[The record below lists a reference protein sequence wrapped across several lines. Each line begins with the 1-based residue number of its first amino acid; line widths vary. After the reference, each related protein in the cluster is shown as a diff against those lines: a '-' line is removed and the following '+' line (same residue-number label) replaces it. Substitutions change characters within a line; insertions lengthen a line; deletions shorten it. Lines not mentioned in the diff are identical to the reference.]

1 MFFASEAYAMAKEF
15 NYSSSP
21 QTVYNELILEDK
33 ELKHQL
39 NIMAHNGIQNLFYLA
54 SKGAIGNDHEGTV
67 DGVHCT
73 DLGFSRY
80 AEYLINYFKKLELID
95 K

>member
-1 MFFASEAYAMAKEF
+1 
-15 NYSSSP
+15 
-21 QTVYNELILEDK
+21 
-33 ELKHQL
+33 
-39 NIMAHNGIQNLFYLA
+39 MAHNGIQNLFYLA
-54 SKGAIGNDHEGTV
+54 SKDAIGNDHEGTV
-67 DGVHCT
+67 DGVHFT